1 MSWKQLLDERR
12 VEPHT
17 TSRAEIESL
26 RAAVERNLKDA
37 AVRTIS
43 ADNRFGIAYDA
54 ALLVV
59 KLVVACAGY
68 RVKGW
73 GAHRTSFEALQLAMG
88 PGHSRTAGYLDRCRR
103 KRNDLSYDAA
113 DVVSETEADE
123 LLRRAEELF
132 SQAEEWISRSHPL
145 WERRSQ

>member
-1 MSWKQLLDERR
+1 MSWKRLLDDRR

-17 TSRAEIESL
+17 TSRAEIDGL
-26 RAAVERNLKDA
+26 RAAVERNLRDA

-54 ALLVV
+54 ALLAV
-59 KLVVACAGY
+59 KMVVACAGY
-68 RVKGW
+68 RVTGR
-73 GAHRTSFEALQLAMG
+73 GAHRTLFEALQLAMG
-88 PGHSRTAGYLDRCRR
+88 PSQSRTAGYLDRCRR

-123 LLRRAEELF
+123 LLRLAEELF
-132 SQAEEWISRSHPL
+132 LQAEAWISRNHPL
-145 WERRSQ
+145 WERRTQ